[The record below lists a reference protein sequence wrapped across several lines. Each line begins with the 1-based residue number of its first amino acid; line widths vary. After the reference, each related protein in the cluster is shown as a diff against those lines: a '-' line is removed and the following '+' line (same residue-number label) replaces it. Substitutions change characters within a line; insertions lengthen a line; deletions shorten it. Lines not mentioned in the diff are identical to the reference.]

1 MSCNSQKIRTLR
13 QQIPSFE
20 CVPGCHDCC
29 GPVTTSPEE
38 MSRLPR
44 KTRAEQDAAM
54 DELNCVHLGPNG
66 CTVYDERPL
75 ICRLFG
81 TTKTLPCPNGR
92 GPVELIHPR
101 VEKQIHEYMAS
112 TRASPRWASSRFTAQ
127 SVPGYTRSI
136 GDRVGSIRNRQVQAL
151 FHLFHHDVAL
161 GFAHMRQLE
170 QDVAQQFAVRGHLGN
185 PRLHQIVEIP

>member
-1 MSCNSQKIRTLR
+1 MSCNRQTIRDLR
-13 QQIPSFE
+13 QQIPTFD

-54 DELNCVHLGPNG
+54 EALNCVHLGPNG
-66 CTVYDERPL
+66 CTVYEERPL

-101 VEKQIHEYMAS
+101 VEKQIFEYMAS
-112 TRASPRWASSRFTAQ
+112 
-127 SVPGYTRSI
+127 
-136 GDRVGSIRNRQVQAL
+136 NRQVL
-151 FHLFHHDVAL
+151 V
-161 GFAHMRQLE
+161 
-170 QDVAQQFAVRGHLGN
+170 
-185 PRLHQIVEIP
+185 

>member
-1 MSCNSQKIRTLR
+1 MSCNSQKIRSLR

-38 MSRLPR
+38 MARLPR
-44 KTRAEQDAAM
+44 KTAAEQEAAM

-81 TTKTLPCPNGR
+81 TTPKLPCPNGR
-92 GPVELIHPR
+92 RPVEMIHPR
-101 VEKQIHEYMAS
+101 AEKQVFDYMAS
-112 TRASPRWASSRFTAQ
+112 TR
-127 SVPGYTRSI
+127 
-136 GDRVGSIRNRQVQAL
+136 QVL
-151 FHLFHHDVAL
+151 V
-161 GFAHMRQLE
+161 
-170 QDVAQQFAVRGHLGN
+170 
-185 PRLHQIVEIP
+185 

>member
-1 MSCNSQKIRTLR
+1 MRRSVRVSMSCNSQKISALR
-13 QQIPSFE
+13 RQIPSFE

-44 KTRAEQDAAM
+44 KTAAEQDAAM

-101 VEKQIHEYMAS
+101 VEKQIHDYMAS
-112 TRASPRWASSRFTAQ
+112 TR
-127 SVPGYTRSI
+127 
-136 GDRVGSIRNRQVQAL
+136 QVL
-151 FHLFHHDVAL
+151 V
-161 GFAHMRQLE
+161 
-170 QDVAQQFAVRGHLGN
+170 
-185 PRLHQIVEIP
+185 

>member
-1 MSCNSQKIRTLR
+1 MSCNSQKVNALR
-13 QQIPSFE
+13 RQIPSFE

-29 GPVTTSPEE
+29 GPVTTSTEE

-44 KTRAEQDAAM
+44 KTAAEQEAAM
-54 DELNCVHLGPNG
+54 DELNCVHLGPHG

-92 GPVELIHPR
+92 RPVELIHPR

-112 TRASPRWASSRFTAQ
+112 TR
-127 SVPGYTRSI
+127 
-136 GDRVGSIRNRQVQAL
+136 QVL
-151 FHLFHHDVAL
+151 V
-161 GFAHMRQLE
+161 
-170 QDVAQQFAVRGHLGN
+170 
-185 PRLHQIVEIP
+185 